1 MAQHEQ
7 RDLSPDSWVPSNLQR
22 YGASAQPGAAPV
34 LGHEGCGAVTAAL
47 EADPHEPVVVRLMLA
62 KIVPALRGLQREDVT
77 RGVEANVRQTVTML
91 KETPGLDREIQ
102 AGRLIIVGGIYSL
115 ADGRVRRLG
124 NESTTP

>member
-1 MAQHEQ
+1 
-7 RDLSPDSWVPSNLQR
+7 
-22 YGASAQPGAAPV
+22 
-34 LGHEGCGAVTAAL
+34 VTAAL

-115 ADGRVRRLG
+115 ADGRVRLLG
-124 NESTTP
+124 NESITP